1 MTAKPSKLDED
12 YLRLVLFSNP
22 ARNREEFFNCSDFR
36 ASLYILRER
45 LFSFIKETFQ
55 EFIWEL
61 PHTSRSSIKQ
71 AINAKVHTIDPS
83 AGFLQYDAN
92 QRRQKIQALNQS
104 QFTADWR
111 TFARCYTWSFL
122 ACDHTQIYQSKVD
135 VADPKDLLEILKNCT
150 LFPEDMYTAAYGVI
164 EHRNKC
170 YGHLDVLLID
180 PKRSFIITQAIDALI
195 KIIPEQHQ

>member
-111 TFARCYTWSFL
+111 TFARCYT
-122 ACDHTQIYQSKVD
+122 
-135 VADPKDLLEILKNCT
+135 
-150 LFPEDMYTAAYGVI
+150 
-164 EHRNKC
+164 
-170 YGHLDVLLID
+170 
-180 PKRSFIITQAIDALI
+180 
-195 KIIPEQHQ
+195 